1 MFKKSERVH
10 TQEQIAHYKERCT
23 LLYDAVEYN
32 MPVAIVTGANKGI
45 GFGIVRAL
53 CKKFQGDVY
62 LTARDE
68 ARGLVGY
75 IC

>member
-1 MFKKSERVH
+1 
-10 TQEQIAHYKERCT
+10 
-23 LLYDAVEYN
+23 

-68 ARGLVGY
+68 ARGLVGD

>member
-1 MFKKSERVH
+1 MFIKSERVH

-23 LLYDAVEYN
+23 LLYDTVAYT

-68 ARGLVGY
+68 ARGLVGD